1 MQLLQFCT
9 NESVNIQ
16 LQGSGEA
23 EQNELYTFHEAVSQ
37 LQDAEEQLVE
47 CHKKSVE
54 VFYHTTT
61 VVNGPKNLRIA
72 FIPLTTNIS
81 IPVQAFT
88 V

>member
-1 MQLLQFCT
+1 MKIWKISHCVFSVSYCQLYNKYVYST
-9 NESVNIQ
+9 Y

-54 VFYHTTT
+54 VG
-61 VVNGPKNLRIA
+61 N
-72 FIPLTTNIS
+72 NI
-81 IPVQAFT
+81 IN
-88 V
+88 